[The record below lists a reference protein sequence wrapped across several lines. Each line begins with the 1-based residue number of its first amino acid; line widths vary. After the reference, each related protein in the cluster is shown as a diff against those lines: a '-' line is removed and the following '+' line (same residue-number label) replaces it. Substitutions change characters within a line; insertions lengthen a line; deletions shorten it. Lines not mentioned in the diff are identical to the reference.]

1 MGAAIAN
8 KHIQQT
14 KPLGWHHAAL
24 CALMLA
30 LFMYSGSLL
39 NGQVYSF
46 VAGYFGWSR
55 EIATLCGALT
65 FLAIGIAARMAPS
78 LLDVRSIT
86 ALAILFMLIQ
96 PPLFAIAASTQDPF
110 LTSVALSMRSIARNW
125 AFACFILCL
134 TRLTEKRMVACAV
147 VVGLFSGRALGSLG
161 LMHVPTALNL
171 DSAGFMYLT
180 LGLQ

>member
-1 MGAAIAN
+1 MGIAIAN

-14 KPLGWHHAAL
+14 KPLGWRHAAL

-65 FLAIGIAARMAPS
+65 FLAIGMAARMAPS

-96 PPLFAIAASTQDPF
+96 PPLFAIAANTQDP
-110 LTSVALSMRSIARNW
+110 LPYKCCVKHALYCSQLGIRVLHSVPH
-125 AFACFILCL
+125 
-134 TRLTEKRMVACAV
+134 
-147 VVGLFSGRALGSLG
+147 GSPKSAWS
-161 LMHVPTALNL
+161 LMLL
-171 DSAGFMYLT
+171 W
-180 LGLQ
+180 